1 MSLTESSSNEL
12 LRVFNVVVPAADLEQ
27 RLSAKLNEVQPQV
40 KINGF
45 RPGKVPVA
53 HIRKVYGQS
62 LMRDIIDETVRERT
76 QASITDAKARP
87 ASEPSLDLK
96 SDLGEVM
103 SGKAD
108 LAFEVTL
115 EIMPDF
121 EPTDL
126 KTISITRPTAPVEDA
141 QVDEAL
147 AELAK
152 SQKTYEDKAGASAEG
167 DAVVVD
173 FLGKLDGVPFDGG
186 AAENATIVIGA
197 KQFIPG
203 FEEQLTGVSA
213 GEEKVLNVTFPENYP
228 AQNLAGKAATFDT
241 KIKQVRA
248 PKETAIDDELGKALG
263 FEGLAA
269 LKEAVRGRV
278 EADHAQQSRGK
289 AKRVLFDKLDAAHS
303 FPLPPRMAE
312 AEFNQIWRQVEADKA
327 ADRLDEEDKAKSEDE
342 LKADYKK
349 IAERRVRLG
358 LVLAEIGR
366 RAQIDVNDQE
376 VGQAVMAQ
384 ARNFP
389 GRERDIVQMYQK
401 NPAMLAQIR
410 APLFEE
416 KVVDYVLELVNVTN
430 ETVSREQLFADDE
443 VS

>member
-1 MSLTESSSNEL
+1 MSLTESRSDSL

-27 RLSAKLNEVQPQV
+27 RLSAKLSEVQPNV

-62 LMRDIIDETVRERT
+62 LMRDIIDQTVRERT
-76 QASITDAKARP
+76 QASITEANARP

-96 SDLGEVM
+96 SNLEEVM

-108 LAFEVTL
+108 LAFDVTL

-121 EPTDL
+121 EPVDL
-126 KTISITRPTAPVEDA
+126 KTLNITRPVADVADA

-147 AELAK
+147 TELAK
-152 SQKTYEDKAGASAEG
+152 SQKTYEDKTGTAEEG

-186 AAENATIVIGA
+186 AAENATVVLGA

-203 FEEQLTGVSA
+203 FEEQLAGVSA
-213 GEEKVLNVTFPENYP
+213 GDEKVLNVSFPEDYP
-228 AQNLAGKAATFDT
+228 AANLAGKAATFET
-241 KIKQVRA
+241 KVKQVRA
-248 PKETAIDDELGKALG
+248 AKETAIDDELAKNLG
-263 FEGLAA
+263 FEDMSGLKA
-269 LKEAVRGRV
+269 AVRSRI
-278 EADHAQQSRGK
+278 EADHTQQSRAK
-289 AKRVLFDKLDAAHS
+289 AKRALFDQMDKAHE

-312 AEFNQIWRQVEADKA
+312 AEFNQIWRQVEADKTA
-327 ADRLDEEDKAKSEDE
+327 GRLDEEDAAKTDE
-342 LKADYKK
+342 ELRGEYKK
-349 IAERRVRLG
+349 IADRRVRLG

-366 RAQIDVNDQE
+366 RGQIDVTDQE
-376 VGQAVMAQ
+376 VSQAVMAQ

-389 GRERDIVQMYQK
+389 GRERDIIQMYQK
-401 NPAMLAQIR
+401 NPNMLAQVR
-410 APLFEE
+410 APLYEE
-416 KVVDYVLELVNVTN
+416 KVVDYVLELVNVKN
-430 ETVSREQLFADDE
+430 ETVSREQLFAEDE